1 MFATAIDR
9 TDHRRNGHAALAGD
23 LLQTIPELIF
33 NADTRFACMTT
44 ERFKTRDTAS
54 PIANEL
60 AILY

>member
-1 MFATAIDR
+1 MFAIAIDLA
-9 TDHRRNGHAALAGD
+9 DHRRKGHAALTGD
-23 LLQTIPELIF
+23 LLKTVPELIF